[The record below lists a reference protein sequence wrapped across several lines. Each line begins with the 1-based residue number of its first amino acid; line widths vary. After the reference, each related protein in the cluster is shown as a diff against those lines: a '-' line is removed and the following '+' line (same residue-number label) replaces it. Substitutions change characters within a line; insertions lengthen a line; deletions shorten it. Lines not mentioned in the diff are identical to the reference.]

1 MDFEKKKEKCIMI
14 ESFAA
19 HLFWYSIYIYI
30 YISGTKLE
38 LIVRGAALLLVVC
51 SDLAFDFAAAYFQN
65 PKQLIEITFI

>member
-30 YISGTKLE
+30 YISGTELE